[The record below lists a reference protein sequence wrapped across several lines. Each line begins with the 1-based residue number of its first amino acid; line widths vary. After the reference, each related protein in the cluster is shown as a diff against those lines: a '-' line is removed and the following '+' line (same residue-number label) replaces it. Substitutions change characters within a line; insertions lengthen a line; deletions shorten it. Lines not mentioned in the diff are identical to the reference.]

1 MSQKSKKTSSE
12 QNENNQKP
20 FWQSKRFW
28 GLIIAAIGFIIM
40 LLPCQR
46 CFDIGKY
53 LTGLGISLAFYGS
66 AVADK
71 RWTVKKK
78 QKGETGKG
86 ILEL

>member
-1 MSQKSKKTSSE
+1 MSQEKDK
-12 QNENNQKP
+12 KP

-53 LTGLGISLAFYGS
+53 IAGLGMSIAFYGS